1 MYRLRNNPSPGRRQ
15 TILLFLFAFL
25 FPGLRVWAGDP
36 AQWRFFQAPQ
46 GAEESWTSHVSV
58 GPGNRIWVAHGS
70 TRTASWLDG
79 WPDAEGRLLSRIPS
93 PGQISK
99 IRESP
104 QGQIWAMSEK
114 GLQLFRDGQ
123 WVNLGIEIEDSL
135 DVFGQPIRI
144 VPFLP
149 VEKDRVFCLY
159 KKCLLL
165 FDAARGRKEQTV
177 LAERTG
183 LGDFID
189 LAGAR
194 DGGMWITGERG
205 VSLFRRAAGADSAS
219 WREFK
224 PPWPWYV
231 FFKSP
236 VEGRQGEL
244 FLVAE
249 DNRSRRR
256 DLLVYDHG
264 RWQVKTGHTG
274 SVLRGW
280 PGLDDSYWVIKE
292 EGTLYWIKPGKG
304 ESRQDTGV
312 LSGEIFNEL
321 AQEDNGV
328 FWLATSRGLAR
339 HTPPLWRSP
348 AGFPAEGLNWCHK
361 LYEDSRGRIWL
372 AVERS
377 ILVRDS
383 THWQSYEMPAN
394 IRIWD
399 HMGMSFFS
407 VSGGRIGVF
416 YAAGTGCYLI
426 RPSGLEKITSLD
438 YPDGAKGMKF
448 YSLAAPGRD
457 DKVWL
462 TTGSDSDP
470 GAISVKLYDGREL
483 KTVFETQTLS
493 EITSILETSNGNLW
507 ISSVFRGRGLSLFKD
522 GKLRHIG
529 PEEGYTGQGGV
540 FCLHEF
546 EDGTL
551 WAGGRNEIYEY
562 DGHRWSLVR
571 DWGLDNVYSIGGR
584 AGGSRWVASTTGVH
598 RFHDGVWVTYTEA
611 DGLPSTSAN
620 FVIEDSRGTVWAATT
635 QGVSCFH
642 PEADADPPETLIQPG
657 DNLAEVPPSGQA
669 RLVFSAVDKWNF
681 TQPERLFFS
690 WRLDS
695 GEWSPYQTNR
705 LAWLSGLSYGRHS
718 FEVRAMDVNFNSD
731 PYPAHFD
738 FTVLLPWYR
747 ETGFLVIMS
756 ISGCVILVLLGY
768 ALHRHFTL
776 ERLVGERTDAL
787 QRTNI
792 RLLRSLRH
800 ERLLANIASLF
811 NSGEGFHENVDPLL
825 ALIGEGIEVVAV
837 KLFEREAGGE
847 YRNIGAWSTDSGSG
861 PRSSIRNR
869 SKTILKSLRDRL
881 DQGQS
886 YAFTGLE
893 ELKRGDRGFFQREG
907 IEAAYVLPVRT
918 DERVLGCICFCQ
930 NSRYF
935 WSEDERKLFEAITGM
950 LATIWER
957 HRYQMASLA
966 AENKHAE
973 ALQTIEQ
980 ASRVASIGVIS
991 AGITHEINQPLNNI
1005 KVIADIILFWSRKDR
1020 DSLPERY
1027 HRWLLNIS
1035 ENVKRISEIVQQM
1048 RSYWV
1053 SRYETNCEPL
1063 ELNAVVRGAL
1073 PLIQKKLASH
1083 SVTLELLEQGAG
1095 RSISANRMNLEQIV
1109 LNILINSV
1117 HALDNITD
1125 RERKITIL
1133 IAGSD
1138 KSARLEISD
1147 NGPGIPEA
1155 DIGRIFDPFYST
1167 KAPELGMGL
1176 GLAIVKRFVE
1186 EFGGRIRAEN
1196 LPDCGVRF
1204 VMEFPCLEPAP
1215 ARG

>member
-1 MYRLRNNPSPGRRQ
+1 MYYLRNKPSPLRRHAE
-15 TILLFLFAFL
+15 LFFLVAFL
-25 FPGLRVWAGDP
+25 FSARVAWAGDP

-46 GAEESWTSHVSV
+46 GAEESWTFHVSV
-58 GPGNRIWVAHGS
+58 GPGSRIWVAHGS

-79 WPDAEGRLLSRIPS
+79 WPDAEGHLVSRIPS
-93 PGQISK
+93 PGQNSK
-99 IRESP
+99 IQESL
-104 QGQIWAMSEK
+104 QGQIWATSEK
-114 GLQLFRDGQ
+114 GLQLLRNGR
-123 WVNLGIEIEDSL
+123 WEGLGIEVEDSL
-135 DVFGQPIRI
+135 DLFGQPLKI

-149 VEKDRVFCLY
+149 VEKDRVYCLY
-159 KKCLLL
+159 KKNLLL
-165 FDAARGRKEQTV
+165 FDAAKGSQDNAV
-177 LAERTG
+177 QAERTG

-189 LAGAR
+189 LAGTR

-205 VSLFRRAAGADSAS
+205 IALYQRAAGPDSAS
-219 WREFK
+219 WHEFH

-231 FFKSP
+231 FFQAP
-236 VEGRQGEL
+236 VVGGQGEL

-249 DNRSRRR
+249 DRRSRRK
-256 DLLVYDHG
+256 DLLVFDNG

-274 SVLRGW
+274 SVVRGW
-280 PGLDDSYWVIKE
+280 PGLEDSYWVIKE
-292 EGTLYWIKPGKG
+292 EGSLYWIKPGKG

-312 LSGEIFNEL
+312 LSGQIFNEL
-321 AQEDNGV
+321 ALEDNGV

-339 HTPPLWRSP
+339 HTPALWRSP
-348 AGFPAEGLNWCHK
+348 AGFPAEGLNWYHK
-361 LYEDSRGRIWL
+361 LYEDAGGRVWL
-372 AVERS
+372 AAERS
-377 ILVRDS
+377 ILVCESGR
-383 THWQSYEMPAN
+383 WKRYEMPAGT
-394 IRIWD
+394 RVWD

-407 VSGGRIGVF
+407 VSGGRIGAF

-426 RPSGLEKITSLD
+426 KPEKLEKIDVLD
-438 YPDGAKGMKF
+438 CPDGKQKKH

-462 TTGSDSDP
+462 VTGSDSVP
-470 GAISVKLYDGREL
+470 GTLSVKVYDGRGL
-483 KTVFETQTLS
+483 RTVFETQSLS
-493 EITSILETSNGNLW
+493 EITDLLETSRGEFW
-507 ISSVFRGRGLSLFKD
+507 ISSVYRGRGLSLLKD
-522 GKLRHIG
+522 GKLKRMG
-529 PEEGYTGQGGV
+529 PDEGYTGQGGV

-546 EDGTL
+546 EDGTI

-562 DGHRWSLVR
+562 DGRHWSLVR

-620 FVIEDSRGTVWAATT
+620 CVIEDSRGTVWAATT
-635 QGVSCFH
+635 RGVSCFH
-642 PEADADPPETLIQPG
+642 PEADSDPPETLIQPG
-657 DNLAEVPPSGQA
+657 DNLVEVPPSGQA

-690 WRLDS
+690 WRLDG
-695 GEWSPYQTNR
+695 GEWSAYQTNR
-705 LAWLSGLSYGRHS
+705 LAWLSGLSYGSHS

-731 PYPAHFD
+731 PYPARFD
-738 FTVLLPWYR
+738 FKVLLPWYR

-756 ISGCVILVLLGY
+756 ISGCIILVLLGY
-768 ALHRHFTL
+768 ALHRHFVL
-776 ERLVGERTDAL
+776 ERLVDDRTEAL
-787 QRTNI
+787 QKTNL

-800 ERLLANIASLF
+800 ERLLANIATLF
-811 NSGEGFHENVDPLL
+811 NSGEGFHENVGALL
-825 ALIGEGIEVVAV
+825 TLIGEGIEVVAV

-847 YRNIGAWSTDSGSG
+847 YRNIGVWTTESG
-861 PRSSIRNR
+861 PGRRSVVRNR
-869 SKTILKSLRDRL
+869 SKAMLKSLREVLDR
-881 DQGQS
+881 GQS
-886 YAFTGLE
+886 YAFTGLD
-893 ELKRGDRGFFQREG
+893 ELKRAERGFFRREL
-907 IEAAYVLPVRT
+907 IEAAYLLPVRT

-935 WSEDERKLFEAITGM
+935 WSEDERKLFEAISGM

-957 HRYQMASLA
+957 HRYQMARQA

-1005 KVIADIILFWSRKDR
+1005 KVISDIILFWSRKDR

-1027 HRWLLNIS
+1027 SRWLLNIS
-1035 ENVKRISEIVQQM
+1035 ENVKRVSDIVQQM

-1053 SRYETNCEPL
+1053 SRYETHCEPL
-1063 ELNAVVRGAL
+1063 ELNAAVRGAL
-1073 PLIQKKLASH
+1073 PLVQKKLASH
-1083 SVTLELLEQGAG
+1083 NVSLTLLESSDGA
-1095 RSISANRMNLEQIV
+1095 SIEANRMNLEQIV

-1125 RERKITIL
+1125 RERRITIR
-1133 IAGSD
+1133 ITETAKTAG
-1138 KSARLEISD
+1138 LEISD

-1155 DIGRIFDPFYST
+1155 EIGRVFDPFYST
-1167 KAPELGMGL
+1167 KAPEQGMGL

-1196 LPDCGVRF
+1196 LPGCGVRF
-1204 VMEFPCLEPAP
+1204 VMEFPRLEPATV
-1215 ARG
+1215 RG